1 MTKKKKFWLWVLA
14 VVVAISFAFG
24 GFFVGRAIYSD
35 KELRRVKFILDT
47 YHEYYYEESDEY
59 LSDLTKGLMDK
70 NSNFF
75 TKKEYEEYY
84 SSNTG
89 SRENMGFAINVD
101 TLEIVKVSY
110 NSPADRAGM
119 TTGGKVIKV
128 NGVSVENVDEFDL
141 NKTSGE
147 NTFTV
152 LYADGG
158 KDFKIKAEEYTE
170 TFVKFYDGE
179 KEYSFKGEKNIE
191 LKEENS
197 SFSVPEGYSYLIYRT
212 FTGCDIN
219 SDGWKSKLS
228 SSVGQFVKALEIYK
242 NGNNKKLIIDL
253 RDNGGGYVEA
263 MRYLVSY
270 FVEGENGDTPV
281 IQKNVYKKKTEEI
294 KSYDL
299 KSQDYDYES
308 IVILANENTA
318 SASEAFIGALL
329 DYDST
334 NRVKV
339 VVEKNESRGDYS
351 TYGKGTMQSTYF
363 SSSGDVVKLT
373 VAKIYWRSEICIDGV
388 GISANV
394 SDKVLEA
401 KDSNNQ
407 PIDALL
413 YVNNNF

>member
-101 TLEIVKVSY
+101 TLDIVKVSY

-119 TTGGKVIKV
+119 TTGGKIVKV
-128 NGVSVENVDEFDL
+128 NGVSVGNLDDFEQNR
-141 NKTSGE
+141 TSGE
-147 NTFTV
+147 NVYTV
-152 LYADGG
+152 LYGEEE
-158 KDFKIKAEEYTE
+158 KDFTLKAESYTE
-170 TFVKFYDGE
+170 TFVRFYDGE

-197 SFSVPEGYSYLIYRT
+197 SFPVPEGYSYLIYRT

-318 SASEAFIGALL
+318 SASEAFIGALI
-329 DYDST
+329 DYDSAGK
-334 NRVKV
+334 VKV
-339 VVEKNESRGDYS
+339 IVEKNSSRGDYS

-363 SSSGDVVKLT
+363 SYSGDVVKLT
-373 VAKIYWRSEICIDGV
+373 VAKICWKSGICIDSV
-388 GISANV
+388 GISKSV
-394 SDKVLEA
+394 SDRVFEA
-401 KDSNNQ
+401 KNSDNQ
-407 PIDALL
+407 PIDAFL
-413 YVNNNF
+413 YVKSFI